1 MRVFDHDKN
10 FVLMCLLMLLTFKA
24 IMKCRGFLFC
34 FGKIT
39 EFLSSLFIGPAQRRK
54 GIAKMHQ
61 QKYVLL
67 EVSNKNKSIMHI
79 ASILKRLKRS
89 VSRIASL
96 YEHLT
101 EITKKNCFFFAL
113 CEFSEFY
120 LSLLKDHFL
129 LCKLIWLE
137 KNHRSKTVFISFNSY
152 FCYWYLN
159 GSVIGTWTVLL
170 LVLKLF
176 CYWYLKLLWQCF
188 LSLCCRNQ
196 WR

>member
-67 EVSNKNKSIMHI
+67 EVSNKNKNKSIMHI

-101 EITKKNCFFFAL
+101 EITKKNCFFLPCVNFQNFT
-113 CEFSEFY
+113 C
-120 LSLLKDHFL
+120 H
-129 LCKLIWLE
+129 C
-137 KNHRSKTVFISFNSY
+137 
-152 FCYWYLN
+152 
-159 GSVIGTWTVLL
+159 
-170 LVLKLF
+170 
-176 CYWYLKLLWQCF
+176 
-188 LSLCCRNQ
+188 
-196 WR
+196 